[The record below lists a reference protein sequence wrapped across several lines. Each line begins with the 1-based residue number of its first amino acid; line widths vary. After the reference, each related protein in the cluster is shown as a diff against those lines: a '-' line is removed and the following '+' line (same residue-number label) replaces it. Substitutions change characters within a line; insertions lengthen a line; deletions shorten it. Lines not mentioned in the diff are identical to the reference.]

1 MEELDRLQSR
11 IIIEKLRVKSDI
23 KEHELTRMWKNTIKS
38 QRTNCEVVEN
48 FALQFCNINLQ
59 SRAKEIIEFCQ
70 AHMWSDDLAVL
81 FGTID
86 FKEEKDS
93 LEALVVAE
101 RWLKKAPENHLLLLT
116 LARLSIRSKLWGKAR
131 DYYKA
136 SIGVMPT
143 AAAFAEL
150 SFLLKGLED
159 LTGCAAAQKELY
171 KVSNIGLQNLSF
183 PVLLPEENKK
193 KSTDNLLNF

>member
-1 MEELDRLQSR
+1 
-11 IIIEKLRVKSDI
+11 
-23 KEHELTRMWKNTIKS
+23 MWKNTIKPH
-38 QRTNCEVVEN
+38 RMNCEVVEI
-48 FALQFCNINLQ
+48 FALKFFSINLQ
-59 SRAKEIIEFCQ
+59 SKAREIIEFCQ
-70 AHMWSDDLAVL
+70 AHRWSDDLSL
-81 FGTID
+81 LYGTMD
-86 FKEEKDS
+86 FREEKD
-93 LEALVVAE
+93 LIEALAAAE
-101 RWLKKAPENHLLLLT
+101 RWLEKSPDNHLIMLT
-116 LARLSIRSKLWGKAR
+116 LARLSIRLKLWGKAR

-143 AAAFAEL
+143 AAALAEL

-193 KSTDNLLNF
+193 VSSNNLFNF